1 MCLRSFFIDAGS
13 VYCLHSLFF
22 SFLAFF
28 QNELLLSFSTMPSL
42 ISSWFILCSTLRAD
56 GLKFETLY
64 DLGPNLCWTCM
75 FAFYSI
81 EI

>member
-1 MCLRSFFIDAGS
+1 
-13 VYCLHSLFF
+13 
-22 SFLAFF
+22 
-28 QNELLLSFSTMPSL
+28 
-42 ISSWFILCSTLRAD
+42 LCSTLRAD

-81 EI
+81 EIWENGGPCCWRAWLAGVKRYYMVDKLGEGFPPLLARRWMNGDWRRC